1 MNVKHETQDITLR
14 WGRLSYVKIVFLD
27 LRRQD
32 GRILKMLLWAS
43 LTLSLLHLGSMNL
56 NQL

>member
-14 WGRLSYVKIVFLD
+14 SGRLCYVKIVFLD
-27 LRRQD
+27 LRRQER
-32 GRILKMLLWAS
+32 RILKMLLWAS